1 MKDIS
6 KVGVLTQRLVVS
18 GYSEFARCMAL
29 IQYIIQL
36 FDSNLFP
43 APACFTRRRV

>member
-1 MKDIS
+1 MDERYLKGGSIN
-6 KVGVLTQRLVVS
+6 TAVS

-36 FDSNLFP
+36 FHSNLFP
-43 APACFTRRRV
+43 APVSHGVVYEM

>member
-18 GYSEFARCMAL
+18 GYSEFARC
-29 IQYIIQL
+29 II
-36 FDSNLFP
+36 DSNLFP
-43 APACFTRRRV
+43 ALVSHGVVYEM